1 MKKLIVIFLIIIGSG
16 VYGQTIYDGKST
28 IILDNKKDIHHL
40 SNSNYKKKLI
50 YEATIN
56 CIKQSSPQL
65 INLEEFSFEDFDQ
78 ADDGSQPTDRIVVYS
93 KSGKS
98 VQFQQV
104 GEPIF
109 RSSLRSDGRWECTVK
124 GYVKEIS
131 DYVPPTNTKKPIIP
145 KKRKKGE
152 YGSFGI
158 GIGITLPQVFQAN
171 LIGVPYNDQELPRWD
186 VTIDPIY
193 NFGVNFGVTK
203 ELMIGLNFAL
213 SKAKIQGDAFQINSN
228 SIVITDIGSNC
239 YGGRFQIGM
248 YRHTVNP
255 FVSITALYGSK
266 DKMSYAIKQVGVGID
281 FLKGRF
287 KIGCEIDCLWF
298 SSNYH
303 VGDVQF
309 NNDGIFS
316 INGFKDTR
324 FNAGINM
331 KVYF

>member
-1 MKKLIVIFLIIIGSG
+1 MKKLIVIFLIIIGG
-16 VYGQTIYDGKST
+16 GAFGQTIYEGKST

-109 RSSLRSDGRWECTVK
+109 RSSLRGDGRWECTIK

-131 DYVPPTNTKKPIIP
+131 DYVPPTNSKKPIIP

-171 LIGVPYNDQELPRWD
+171 LTGVQDGQETPRWD

-203 ELMIGLNFAL
+203 ELMIGLNFAT
-213 SKAKIQGDAFQINSN
+213 SKAKIVTDL
-228 SIVITDIGSNC
+228 VDIGSNC